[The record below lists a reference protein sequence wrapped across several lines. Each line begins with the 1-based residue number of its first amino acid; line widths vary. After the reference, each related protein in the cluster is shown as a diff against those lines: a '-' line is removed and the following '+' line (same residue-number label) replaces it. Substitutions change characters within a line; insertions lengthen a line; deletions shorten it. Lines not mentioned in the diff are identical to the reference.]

1 VLLDRYWDSCLDA
14 TYDLRETLCE
24 LRSYFFSHLALVILL
39 IRHHYVFDCRFISNS
54 VNVQDALITLRN
66 NRLVRDQLQ

>member
-14 TYDLRETLCE
+14 TYDLRETLRE

-39 IRHHYVFDCRFISNS
+39 IRHHNVLDCCFISNS
-54 VNVQDALITLRN
+54 VNVQDALITLRD
-66 NRLVRDQLQ
+66 NRLVRDQL